1 MQEGRSSTA
10 GSEQHLAPRHSR
22 TTHRAAMGMRAE
34 AQCSHF
40 PVVPREAAGTGR
52 PASPEL
58 LSSTRQAVA
67 CGREA
72 HLTFLHIVPV
82 LLCFQ
87 PLGWWLFY
95 SFCIAPIPS
104 CGLLCSPTSSY
115 SWETKR

>member
-10 GSEQHLAPRHSR
+10 GSEQHPAPRHSR

-52 PASPEL
+52 PASPKL
-58 LSSTRQAVA
+58 PSSTRQAVA

-95 SFCIAPIPS
+95 SCIAPIPS